1 MTVNKNKE
9 ITDKDDPAYY
19 DWIPVVLRSTAGFN
33 SCMTVGVTSIIFIMT
48 IYHGVIE
55 NEKGWFNSVQM
66 VLMLCGPALLGWH
79 FVNAKSILA
88 TVLSVDK
95 EQHET
100 NTSPKPLKIP
110 GGTTL
115 VTDKDIAIERE
126 LFGLSTVLMRAIAGC
141 ISVHAI
147 CFVSIVFTITIRQ
160 AVIEGKT
167 LPSDIEVLISV
178 LPPII
183 TSWSFMRVSNT
194 LAVIIAG
201 GGKFAQFREKLA
213 EVIKPN
219 K

>member
-19 DWIPVVLRSTAGFN
+19 DWIPAVLRSTAGFN
-33 SCMTVGVTSIIFIMT
+33 SCMTVAVTSIIFIMT

-55 NEKGWFNSVQM
+55 NEMGWFNSVQM
-66 VLMLCGPALLGWH
+66 VLMLCGPVIIAWN
-79 FVNAKSILA
+79 FSNAKSILS
-88 TVLSVDK
+88 TVLTIDETETIEQTKK
-95 EQHET
+95 EI
-100 NTSPKPLKIP
+100 KIP
-110 GGTTL
+110 QTAGV
-115 VTDKDIAIERE
+115 VTDNDIAIERE

-213 EVIKPN
+213 EAIKPN